1 MSGET
6 TLMRLKGSLKN
17 SVGFLLLLPELT
29 TSYLPNLPYPRR
41 MLLSQFKRG
50 SPFPM
55 TDIKG
60 QHLYVN
66 LSASQVRRRLKGFG
80 HGVRK
85 VQAAGKNRAVV
96 IHTATGQ
103 HLKELEA
110 VFGDVTYS
118 STEEDGQQD

>member
-1 MSGET
+1 
-6 TLMRLKGSLKN
+6 
-17 SVGFLLLLPELT
+17 
-29 TSYLPNLPYPRR
+29 
-41 MLLSQFKRG
+41 
-50 SPFPM
+50 M

-66 LSASQVRRRLKGFG
+66 LSASHVRRRLKGFG

-85 VQAAGKNRAVV
+85 VQSAGKNRAVV

-110 VFGDVTYS
+110 VFGDVTHS
-118 STEEDGQQD
+118 SSEEDGQHG

>member
-1 MSGET
+1 
-6 TLMRLKGSLKN
+6 
-17 SVGFLLLLPELT
+17 
-29 TSYLPNLPYPRR
+29 
-41 MLLSQFKRG
+41 
-50 SPFPM
+50 M

-85 VQAAGKNRAVV
+85 VQAAGKNRAVI

-110 VFGDVTYS
+110 VFGDVTHS
-118 STEEDGQQD
+118 SSEEGGPRG